1 MARVVRKVSNK
12 ATKGQK
18 REKGA
23 LLHSKKFWIIAI
35 SILVVLITAGII
47 IGVVIANNQKKDET
61 VEVDDYFGK
70 TYKVNDKDINF
81 TKMTYQGV
89 YLHTNPEEGELFNDY
104 TFVFAANLATF
115 YPEDL
120 YDSDDN
126 NLKDSKHYEIFEAL
140 KELQYE
146 IDRYNSSDEPEHK
159 IALYIV
165 NTDQVDGN
173 TSYNIYSDS
182 KFTDSSDTDSES
194 SLNCLFAVIDENG
207 LIETKDSKDLH
218 AASYYTNNKMVT
230 SIGTARNMVKDY
242 ANIDKNIKYFGE

>member
-23 LLHSKKFWIIAI
+23 LLHSKKFWIITI

-47 IGVVIANNQKKDET
+47 IGVVIANNNKKDET

-70 TYKVNDKDINF
+70 TQRIHDTDVNF

-89 YLHTNPEEGELFNDY
+89 RLHTNAEEGELFNDY
-104 TFVFAANLATF
+104 TFIFAADLASF
-115 YPEDL
+115 YPEEL
-120 YDSDDN
+120 INSDDVD
-126 NLKDSKHYEIFEAL
+126 LKDSKHKEIFDAL
-140 KELQYE
+140 IELQYE
-146 IDRYNSSDEPEHK
+146 IDRYNNSDEPDHK

-173 TSYNIYSDS
+173 TSYNIY
-182 KFTDSSDTDSES
+182 TDTKYVSSTSGS
-194 SLNCLFAVIDENG
+194 NSMGPLFSAVDEGG
-207 LIETKDSKDLH
+207 LISTVNSRTIYAND
-218 AASYYTNNKMVT
+218 YYEDNKMV
-230 SIGTARNMVKDY
+230 SAIVTARNLVKD
-242 ANIDKNIKYFGE
+242 KNFDQIKHFED

>member
-70 TYKVNDKDINF
+70 TQRIYDTDVNF

-89 YLHTNPEEGELFNDY
+89 CLHTNAEEGELFNDY

-126 NLKDSKHYEIFEAL
+126 NLKDPKHYEIFEAL

-173 TSYNIYSDS
+173 TSYNIY
-182 KFTDSSDTDSES
+182 TDSSFTGGEES
-194 SLNCLFAVIDENG
+194 SSSTLGPLFTVIDEQG
-207 LIETKDSKDLH
+207 VIKTKNSKIMH
-218 AASYYTNNKMVT
+218 ASDYNEDNVMVT
-230 SIGTARNMVKDY
+230 AIGTARNMVKENNFDQLKHY
-242 ANIDKNIKYFGE
+242 GEDNN

>member
-35 SILVVLITAGII
+35 SILVVLIAAGII

-70 TYKVNDKDINF
+70 TQRIYDTDVNF

-89 YLHTNPEEGELFNDY
+89 CLHTNAEEGELFNDY

-126 NLKDSKHYEIFEAL
+126 NLKDQKHYEIFEAL

-182 KFTDSSDTDSES
+182 KFTVSSDTDSNT
-194 SLNCLFAVIDENG
+194 SLDCLFAVIDETG
-207 LIETKDSKDLH
+207 LIESKDNKTMH
-218 AASYYTNNKMVT
+218 AASYYDYNKMVT
-230 SIGTARNMVKDY
+230 AIGTARNMVKDKSF
-242 ANIDKNIKYFGE
+242 DQQIKHYGD